1 VLLERG
7 LLSAAQHLEF
17 QRQAEAGPTAAGQTP
32 GPAGP
37 EGALPATEAGGT
49 GSVDHLMPPFPL
61 PVPDLD
67 PARPAHALPT
77 EGTPVSG
84 RLPVQQPTGN
94 DLPGGTSPAVRGI
107 GPPLRIGSAF
117 EEETRVLLRRRL
129 LHVHL
134 VFGVNLLAL
143 IIYCLAGAGEAMA
156 YGANPTLGAA
166 LQSVVLLY
174 IAVTAVYLWRNPG
187 VRLKT
192 LRRLELISFT
202 GGMLMLGVLRV
213 NSFLDYSPESPDP
226 RWAKVAAERIGV
238 MSIVPFFF
246 ALTFYGVY
254 IPNTRR
260 RSLLV
265 VASMATI
272 PLFAIGLAAVFN
284 PAIRQFL
291 PYIVSMNLLGVGLV
305 SVLAVFSA
313 ARISTLQRQAYEAR
327 REAQQVG
334 PYTLKRLLGKG
345 GMGEVYLAEH
355 RLLKRPCAVKL
366 IRPELSSD
374 PRSVARF
381 VREVQAVTGLTH
393 LHTVRVY
400 DYGQTEDGAF
410 YYVMEYLDGQSLE
423 ALVKSEGPL
432 APGRVVHLLRQVC
445 GALAEAHAAGLV
457 HRDVKPGNIFIA
469 TLGGERDMAKL
480 LDFGLVQDLGAISTD
495 EGRLTRT
502 GTIMGTPAY
511 MSPEQAGGEPTVDGR
526 VDIYGVGA
534 VAFFALTGRPPFD
547 APSVGK
553 LLSAHLTQRPPRA
566 DAVRDGVPADL
577 ADVIARCLAKAAT
590 DRYQT
595 AAELDGALAGCACAV
610 ARSSSHPVGE
620 SKPPPGWGLP
630 PGTASGAETA
640 FPAKR
645 GQPSAQVAQRRPGDK
660 HPS

>member
-1 VLLERG
+1 VSEETRGGGERTG
-7 LLSAAQHLEF
+7 PWGDPIEAARRIERTCNAF
-17 QRQAEAGPTAAGQTP
+17 EAAWR
-32 GPAGP
+32 
-37 EGALPATEAGGT
+37 AGG
-49 GSVDHLMPPFPL
+49 GPPRIEDFLDATDGGQRLPL
-61 PVPDLD
+61 LVELVALDAHHRRRGGGAVSAEDYRGRFPDLD
-67 PARPAHALPT
+67 PALLADVLAPEATLVP
-77 EGTPVSG
+77 GSPG
-84 RLPVQQPTGN
+84 DQKPTGN
-94 DLPGGTSPAVRGI
+94 DLAGGTSPAGRGI
-107 GPPLRIGSAF
+107 RPPLRTGSAF
-117 EEETRVLLRRRL
+117 DEETRVLLRRRL
-129 LHVHL
+129 LL
-134 VFGVNLLAL
+134 LAIVFGLNLLIF
-143 IIYCLAGAGEAMA
+143 IIYSQVGVGEAMA
-156 YGANPTLGAA
+156 YGASPTLGAA
-166 LQSVVLLY
+166 LQLLLLLY
-174 IAVTAVYLWRNPG
+174 LAIAGVFVWRNPG

-192 LRRLELISFT
+192 LRRLELVTFAA
-202 GGMLMLGVLRV
+202 GMLMLGVLRV
-213 NSFLDYSPESPDP
+213 NSFLEYSAESPDP

-246 ALTFYGVY
+246 ALTFYGVI

-272 PLFAIGLAAVFN
+272 PIFAIGIAAALN
-284 PAIRQFL
+284 PAIRPFI
-291 PYIVSMNLLGVGLV
+291 PYILSMNLIGVSLV

-355 RLLKRPCAVKL
+355 KLLKRPCAVKL

-381 VREVQAVTGLTH
+381 AREVQAITGLTH

-410 YYVMEYLDGQSLE
+410 YYVMEYLEGQSLE
-423 ALVKSEGPL
+423 TLVKSEGPL
-432 APGRVVHLLRQVC
+432 GPGRAVHLLRQVC

-457 HRDVKPGNIFIA
+457 HRDLKPGNIFIA

-480 LDFGLVQDLGAISTD
+480 LDFGLVQDLGAISAD

-526 VDIYGVGA
+526 VDIYSLGA

-553 LLSAHLTQRPPRA
+553 MLSAHLTQPPPRA
-566 DAVRDGVPADL
+566 DQVRGGVPADL
-577 ADVIARCLAKAAT
+577 ADVIAGCLAKAPT
-590 DRYQT
+590 DRFQT
-595 AAELDGALAGCACAV
+595 AVELDAALAGCACAIQW
-610 ARSSSHPVGE
+610 SWHGLGE
-620 SKPPPGWGLP
+620 
-630 PGTASGAETA
+630 
-640 FPAKR
+640 
-645 GQPSAQVAQRRPGDK
+645 RP
-660 HPS
+660 